1 MGMKKISLADVQRVL
16 TPQTVKSFQVIYFG
30 IVSGATFLMGMI
42 LYLHFSGGEPQIA
55 SESSVAM
62 VNRLT
67 VMHFALLVVLLFL
80 SRYIPAFFVSERRI
94 GSMMESLGSADNADV
109 AASLVAVMRTAKIME
124 IAVIEG
130 PAFFGMVICLMA
142 VTNQVMAG
150 HPLYWI
156 NSVSYLVLVY
166 RIYTDF
172 PTRERVLEAFRSRF
186 HYLLD

>member
-1 MGMKKISLADVQRVL
+1 MRKITITDVQQVL

-30 IVSGATFLMGMI
+30 IASGATFLMGMI
-42 LYLHFSGGEPQIA
+42 LYLHFSGGESQMA
-55 SESSVAM
+55 SESSVVM

-67 VMHFALLVVLLFL
+67 MMHFALLVALLFL
-80 SRYIPAFFVSERRI
+80 SRYIPAFFVSEKRI
-94 GSMMESLGSADNADV
+94 GSMMKSMEAADNADV
-109 AASLVAVMRTAKIME
+109 AASLVAVMRTAKIIE

-142 VTNQVMAG
+142 VTNQVMSG

-156 NSVSYLVLVY
+156 NTLSYLVLVY

-186 HYLLD
+186 QSLLG

>member
-1 MGMKKISLADVQRVL
+1 MRKITITDVQQVL

-30 IVSGATFLMGMI
+30 IASGATFLMGMI
-42 LYLHFSGGEPQIA
+42 LYLHFSGGESQMA
-55 SESSVAM
+55 SESSVVM

-67 VMHFALLVVLLFL
+67 MMHFALLVALPLSVPLNSGFILF
-80 SRYIPAFFVSERRI
+80 PKKRI
-94 GSMMESLGSADNADV
+94 GSMMKSMEAADNADV
-109 AASLVAVMRTAKIME
+109 AASLVAVMRTAKIIE

-142 VTNQVMAG
+142 VTNQVMSG

-156 NSVSYLVLVY
+156 NTLSYLVLVY

-186 HYLLD
+186 QSLLG